1 MHLRMFNPLS
11 YAACTD
17 GSVLLYNGSYISDT
31 ELSEGTVL
39 VCYNDSYGTVC
50 DDYWDE
56 LEATVVCNQLQQ
68 TSGSESYIILFT
80 FYRRTGLSARLHI
93 VK

>member
-1 MHLRMFNPLS
+1 MQSLKFNTHL

-17 GSVLLYNGSYISDT
+17 GSVLLYNGSHISDT
-31 ELSEGTVL
+31 VLSEGTVL

-50 DDYWDE
+50 DDYWDK

-68 TSGSESYIILFT
+68 TSGSESYIILLFT
-80 FYRRTGLSARLHI
+80 IFSQYLKL
-93 VK
+93 VF